1 MVATSHCWNLPHPPS
16 STFSSFRSSWV
27 LSFSQCLL
35 ETFQKF
41 QDSSTNLLSALKG
54 VEPKAR
60 KAWFI
65 SWRCF
70 QIPGPHKKW
79 WKWTLVSLVWVK
91 TFKHGCWSFHGTFCS
106 PGFTMCSKY
115 SYQKKVCKANESFRR
130 GVLGWPG
137 GWEKRPWCLSYLGSV
152 QFWQSLVPE
161 KSQSFIEL
169 KLPKLIFKKSQNRLV
184 GTCEWI
190 SKTKL
195 WSTPLPTPFLDA
207 PSAASSTSW
216 IKTYQNKHFTIWGK
230 HMLVKYVKVNPR

>member
-65 SWRCF
+65 SWRCL

-106 PGFTMCSKY
+106 PGFTMCSKH

-137 GWEKRPWCLSYLGSV
+137 GWEKRPWCLNYLGSV

-169 KLPKLIFKKSQNRLV
+169 KLPKF
-184 GTCEWI
+184 I
-190 SKTKL
+190 SKNLKTG
-195 WSTPLPTPFLDA
+195 WWGRVHGYPRQNSYAPLCQRHFLMHHLLLA
-207 PSAASSTSW
+207 QRATSRP
-216 IKTYQNKHFTIWGK
+216 IKISHHFAK
-230 HMLVKYVKVNPR
+230 

>member
-41 QDSSTNLLSALKG
+41 QDSSTNLLSALQG
-54 VEPKAR
+54 VKPKAR

-65 SWRCF
+65 SWRCL

-79 WKWTLVSLVWVK
+79 WKWTLLSLVWVK

-137 GWEKRPWCLSYLGSV
+137 MLGKAAMMSQLSWKRLILSVPCPW
-152 QFWQSLVPE
+152 
-161 KSQSFIEL
+161 K
-169 KLPKLIFKKSQNRLV
+169 
-184 GTCEWI
+184 I
-190 SKTKL
+190 SKFHWTQ
-195 WSTPLPTPFLDA
+195 
-207 PSAASSTSW
+207 AAQAYFQKISKQAGGDMW
-216 IKTYQNKHFTIWGK
+216 MDI
-230 HMLVKYVKVNPR
+230 